1 MPDHAERTREI
12 DPDRWDKACRIYGF
26 VAGVDPVTL
35 APQQREIID
44 RAYDALAAVERDTAA
59 QLRQAEHDSERFEEM
74 LRHCVRLLVIIGAP
88 RPEGDDTETP
98 LERDQREAAWA
109 CLETISRSCPDI
121 VADSRGAGH
130 A

>member
-1 MPDHAERTREI
+1 MPDHAE
-12 DPDRWDKACRIYGF
+12 
-26 VAGVDPVTL
+26 L
-35 APQQREIID
+35 AREIIGHLEWLCEAISED
-44 RAYDALAAVERDTAA
+44 ERKSLVAHFAAALAAVERDTAA